1 MRVMSM
7 RMTNLQMEELL
18 APTYKVGVY
27 CRLSKE
33 DEDIRDGES
42 QSIGHQREMIEE
54 FCRARGWAVEEVYI
68 DDGYSGTTSNR
79 PDLQRMLKDVE
90 KKKINVV
97 VTKDYSRLGR
107 DNLFTEHLREI
118 WFPKHECRYVAINDN
133 IDTMYDDEI
142 APFKALF
149 NAQYSKD
156 ISKKVHSAYMN
167 QAQKGRFTGCVA
179 PFGYLK
185 DPEDATHLIIDEET
199 APFVRQIFGWAL
211 DGHGTAFI
219 KRRLEANKVPCPT
232 WWNRQRGIRN
242 HYTKWEIQDPE
253 NGRYVWDDS
262 VIGDMLINPVYYGAI
277 ASQKKNYKFK
287 VGVINEKK
295 PEDWIVVENTHE
307 PIIDQDS
314 FDIVQEKIESRK
326 CSRGDGTTS
335 LFAGL
340 IKCGECGKALTI
352 RKTNAKH
359 PQDIYA
365 CVTYNRHGKNHCT
378 QHRIEFDTLYNV
390 VFDEIKELANEVVDA
405 YDVAESLA
413 DAYESEQ
420 REQQELL
427 QRNICKAKNRLETL
441 ERMTTKAYEDFLTE
455 TITEP
460 MFNSLVERTKKESED
475 LMKQIAHDEK
485 RLAKNGKTD
494 GNARK
499 WIDLIKD
506 YADITELDADTLNRL
521 IKQIVVHEEITEDGT
536 RNISMEIHYNFR
548 PTDESK
554 TYNLSEYAEANS
566 VAEAI

>member
-199 APFVRQIFGWAL
+199 APFVRQIFDWAL

-219 KRRLEANKVPCPT
+219 KRRLETNKVPCPT

-427 QRNICKAKNRLETL
+427 QRNICKAKNRLDTL

-485 RLAKNGKTD
+485 RLAKNGKND

>member
-1 MRVMSM
+1 M
-7 RMTNLQMEELL
+7 RMTNLEAEELL

-33 DEDIRDGES
+33 DEDNRDGES

-54 FCRARGWAVEEVYI
+54 FCKQRKWAVEEVYI

-90 KKKINVV
+90 NGKINVV

-107 DNLFTEHLREI
+107 DNLFTENLREI
-118 WFPKHECRYVAINDN
+118 WFPKHQCRYVAINDN
-133 IDTMYDDEI
+133 IDTMYDDEY

-149 NAQYSKD
+149 NAHYSKD
-156 ISKKVHSAYMN
+156 ISKKVHTAYLT

-199 APFVRQIFGWAL
+199 APFVRQIFDWAL
-211 DGHGTAFI
+211 DGRGTSFI
-219 KRRLEANKVPCPT
+219 KRHLELNRVPCPT

-242 HYTKWEIQDPE
+242 HFTKWELQDPE
-253 NGRYVWDDS
+253 NGKYVWDDS

-352 RKTNAKH
+352 RKTSAKN

-365 CVTYNRHGKNHCT
+365 CVTYNRHGKQHCS
-378 QHRIEFDTLYNV
+378 QHRVEFDTLYNI
-390 VFDEIKELANEVVDA
+390 VFDEIKELATEVVDT
-405 YDVAESLA
+405 YEVAESLA
-413 DAYESEQ
+413 DAYENEK

-427 QRNICKAKNRLETL
+427 ERGIAKAQNRLETL
-441 ERMTTKAYEDFLTE
+441 ERMTTKAYEDLLSNV
-455 TITEP
+455 ITEP

-475 LMKQIAHDEK
+475 LMKQIAHDERK
-485 RLAKNGKTD
+485 LSKNSTEN

-499 WIDLIKD
+499 WIDTIKE
-506 YADITELDADTLNRL
+506 YADITELDSETLNRL
-521 IKQIVVHEEITEDGT
+521 VKQIVVHEEITKDGD
-536 RNISMEIHYNFR
+536 RNITMEIHYNFR
-548 PTDESK
+548 PDNESK
-554 TYNLSEYAEANS
+554 IYNLSDVAETTS
-566 VAEAI
+566 VAKAM

>member
-199 APFVRQIFGWAL
+199 APFVRQIFDWAL

-219 KRRLEANKVPCPT
+219 KRRLETNKVPCPT

-475 LMKQIAHDEK
+475 LMKQIAYDEK
-485 RLAKNGKTD
+485 RLAKNGKND

>member
-1 MRVMSM
+1 MSM
-7 RMTNLQMEELL
+7 RMTNQEMEELL
-18 APTYKVGVY
+18 APTYKVGIY
-27 CRLSKE
+27 CRLSK
-33 DEDIRDGES
+33 DDDIREGES
-42 QSIGHQREMIEE
+42 QSIAHQREIIEE
-54 FCRARGWAVEEVYI
+54 FCRRKNWAVEEVYI

-90 KKKINVV
+90 DGVINVV

-118 WFPKHECRYVAINDN
+118 FFPKYKCRYVAINDN
-133 IDTMYDDEI
+133 IDTMYDDDY

-156 ISKKVHSAYMN
+156 ISKKVHTAYVN

-179 PFGYLK
+179 PFGYQK
-185 DPEDATHLIIDEET
+185 DPEDATHLILDEDT
-199 APFVRQIFGWAL
+199 APIVRQIFDWAL

-232 WWNRQRGIRN
+232 WWNRIRGIRN
-242 HYTKWEIQDPE
+242 HYTKWELQDPE
-253 NGRYVWDDS
+253 NGKYVWDDS

-295 PEDWIVVENTHE
+295 PDEWIIVENMHD
-307 PIIDQDS
+307 PIVDQSD
-314 FDIVQEKIESRK
+314 FEIVQEKIESRK

-352 RKTNAKH
+352 RKTNAKN

-378 QHRIEFDTLYNV
+378 QHRVEFDTLYNV
-390 VFDEIKELANEVVDA
+390 VFDEIKELAQETVDSADVVEDL
-405 YDVAESLA
+405 AE
-413 DAYESEQ
+413 AYENEK
-420 REQQELL
+420 REQKELL
-427 QRNICKAKNRLETL
+427 ERNIAKAKDRLQVL
-441 ERMTTKAYEDFLTE
+441 ERMTVKAYEDLMANVLPEDMFNRMMESTRTE
-455 TITEP
+455 TEE
-460 MFNSLVERTKKESED
+460 LQ
-475 LMKQIAHDEK
+475 KQIAHNERKLVRNDSEE
-485 RLAKNGKTD
+485 

-506 YADITELDADTLNRL
+506 YADIKELDQDTLNR
-521 IKQIVVHEEITEDGT
+521 IVKQIVVHEEISKDGD
-536 RNISMEIHYNFR
+536 RNITMEIHYNFR
-548 PTDESK
+548 PEDESK
-554 TYNLSEYAEANS
+554 IYNLSDMAEANS
-566 VAEAI
+566 VAKAM

>member
-1 MRVMSM
+1 
-7 RMTNLQMEELL
+7 MTNLQMEELL
-18 APTYKVGVY
+18 APTYRVGVY

-54 FCRARGWAVEEVYI
+54 FCQVRGWAVEEVYI

-79 PDLQRMLKDVE
+79 PDLQRMLRDVE
-90 KKKINVV
+90 NKKINVV

-107 DNLFTEHLREI
+107 DNLFTENLREI

-199 APFVRQIFGWAL
+199 APFVKQIFDWAL
-211 DGHGTAFI
+211 EGHGTAFI
-219 KRRLEANKVPCPT
+219 KRRLEDNKVPCPT

-242 HYTKWEIQDPE
+242 HFTKWEIQDPE
-253 NGRYVWDDS
+253 NGKYVWDDT

-295 PEDWIVVENTHE
+295 PEDWIIVENMHD
-307 PIIDQDS
+307 PIVDQDS

-352 RKTNAKH
+352 RKTNAKN

-378 QHRIEFDTLYNV
+378 QHRVEFDTLYNIV
-390 VFDEIKELANEVVDA
+390 YDEITDLAKETVNAGE
-405 YDVAESLA
+405 VAESLA
-413 DAYESEQ
+413 DAYENER

-427 QRNICKAKNRLETL
+427 ERGIAKAKNRLETL
-441 ERMTTKAYEDFLTE
+441 ERMTTKAYEDLLTE

-460 MFNSLVERTKKESED
+460 MFNSLVERTKKESEE
-475 LMKQIAHDEK
+475 LMKQIAHDER
-485 RLAKNGKTD
+485 RLAKNSKND

-521 IKQIVVHEEITEDGT
+521 IKQIVVHEEITEDGD

-554 TYNLSEYAEANS
+554 TYNLSDYAEANS
-566 VAEAI
+566 IARAM